1 MTMNNSDRMSA
12 LEYRMAKLEGK
23 VYEVTIRGVGLDAH
37 IEQGA
42 SIDDA
47 LALITEKNYPWARMI
62 TIMPLTHD
70 NRHRNESTT
79 QGRDQ

>member
-37 IEQGA
+37 IEQVA
-42 SIDDA
+42 PIADA
-47 LALITEKNYPWARMI
+47 LACITEQN
-62 TIMPLTHD
+62 
-70 NRHRNESTT
+70 
-79 QGRDQ
+79 